1 MQYVYV
7 ASDEGIAR
15 CSLGWCKVAG
25 SVVLYVAVI
34 GVWAQ

>member
-1 MQYVYV
+1 MQYMYV
-7 ASDEGIAR
+7 ASHEGIVR
-15 CSLGWCKVAG
+15 YSLGWCKVAG